1 MSPRWRFAR
10 MTPAEI
16 NQDPV
21 QGEFFSRETD
31 LPGRVVREAIQNS
44 LDAGRRNQQVR
55 VRFVF
60 SGERDV
66 ISVGHAAPYLK
77 RLKKHVKAVVDAGGL
92 RASPEDDEEQS
103 AALDALA
110 CFGRPMTYL
119 VIEDFGT
126 KGLTGDPCA
135 NLEHERNNN
144 FWGFFRAI
152 GISPKG
158 ESDAGSWGL
167 GKWVFPD
174 ASIIN
179 TYLGMTQRV
188 GEDDWLLMGMS
199 LLKTHHLGNTKYR
212 YYGSFAA
219 HDDRDDE
226 AWFPMPVS
234 SSDDPDFVLRT
245 FADFKLEERMDRG
258 TGLSVIVPYPRDEL
272 KPAAVARAVL
282 TQYFLAIVRGA
293 LVVEIAHP
301 EEGDRVID
309 ADSIADEVKRIPES
323 DRDDES
329 AESLSGAIDL
339 TRWALNEPAGRHIT
353 LPANRLGDALATH
366 VDLDQLRDKYER
378 GERLAFQL
386 TTDVRRKTPRA
397 TKETH
402 FRLYAERDEAL
413 GNGHDYFMRGP
424 LRIPHMDH
432 IERQKARVLV
442 LVDDDSPLGH
452 MLRDAEGPAHE
463 SWDPHAQR
471 LKENW
476 IGGPRRVKEVRQAA
490 AHVLQRLLER
500 PNERQMDAL
509 ADLFP
514 ANSASAGGPAT
525 QRRVPAPTPPSAPT
539 RSPLLIESPAR
550 AFVVRAA
557 GQADGTELVNR
568 TWHVRFAYDTVRGN
582 PFTDFES
589 GLRQGSPDFSLEV
602 NQDLQLDHRNCRID
616 VTGANALQF
625 TVLGEDFLLRISG
638 FDDRDVKVEVRELH
652 GGTDADE
659 DVK

>member
-1 MSPRWRFAR
+1 MSTPRWRFAR

-16 NQDPV
+16 NQDSV

-60 SGERDV
+60 SGERGA
-66 ISVGHAAPYLK
+66 ISVGRAAPYLK

-174 ASIIN
+174 ASVIN
-179 TYLGMTQRV
+179 TYIGMTQRV
-188 GEDDWLLMGMS
+188 DEDNWLLMGMS
-199 LLKTHHLGNTKYR
+199 LLKTHHLGSTKYR

-234 SSDDPDFVLRT
+234 SSDDPDFVLQT
-245 FADFKLEERMDRG
+245 IEDFKLEERMERG

-272 KPAAVARAVL
+272 RPAAVARAVL

-309 ADSIADEVKRIPES
+309 ADSIADEVQRIPES
-323 DRDDES
+323 VRDDES
-329 AESLSGAIDL
+329 AESLSGAIEL
-339 TRWALNEPAGRHIT
+339 TRWALNEPAGKHIT
-353 LPANRLGDALATH
+353 LPAKRLSDAVAVH
-366 VDLDQLRDKYER
+366 PDLDQLRDRYER
-378 GERLAFQL
+378 DERLAFRL
-386 TTDVRRKTPRA
+386 TTDVRRRGLGT
-397 TKETH
+397 TEETH
-402 FRLYAERDEAL
+402 FRLYAERDETL
-413 GNGHDYFMRGP
+413 GSGHDYFMRGP
-424 LRIPHMDH
+424 LRIPRMDH

-476 IGGPRRVKEVRQAA
+476 IGGYHRVQEVRRAA
-490 AHVLQRLLER
+490 VHVLQRCC
-500 PNERQMDAL
+500 
-509 ADLFP
+509 
-514 ANSASAGGPAT
+514 SAFWNGPTNGRWTPLPISSQRTPPQLVGPASSA
-525 QRRVPAPTPPSAPT
+525 RRRLPRP
-539 RSPLLIESPAR
+539 
-550 AFVVRAA
+550 
-557 GQADGTELVNR
+557 R
-568 TWHVRFAYDTVRGN
+568 T
-582 PFTDFES
+582 
-589 GLRQGSPDFSLEV
+589 GLR
-602 NQDLQLDHRNCRID
+602 
-616 VTGANALQF
+616 GA
-625 TVLGEDFLLRISG
+625 RC
-638 FDDRDVKVEVRELH
+638 
-652 GGTDADE
+652 
-659 DVK
+659 